1 MTVSPT
7 LGRARRSPVMDLRPE
22 RAPIDREPLVLDRT
36 KMRPRPAAAYA
47 TPATPATPAAPPA
60 AAPRQSRGPERQRPA
75 AAIPSLEATPARR
88 RPLARFTEE
97 EDSPNFYLSLSDLM
111 CLLLV
116 FFVLIFSLTDPGVG
130 QSPAPRTDTDQA
142 PAAGTYRAAMPN
154 PLNLMADPLP
164 IPEATPPTTRLGL
177 VAVASAGQSDPGLL
191 PQAPQTSSGG
201 PAVPAPAE
209 RGLFIDRSLLTLVT
223 ASEMVPPE
231 FRPQEEPSLGG
242 LLGQVQAQMAAA
254 GSAAQGMEVEK
265 QTDRLVLRL
274 PEAISFD
281 LGKAEIKPAMGHAL
295 ARLATVL
302 AQRRD
307 MAVVVNGHTDDLP
320 INTQQFASNWELSAA
335 RAAAVARAL
344 IAQGLD
350 ENRVT
355 IRGLAD
361 QNPRV
366 PNHDE
371 VSRQQNRRVEI
382 ELRPLG

>member
-1 MTVSPT
+1 
-7 LGRARRSPVMDLRPE
+7 
-22 RAPIDREPLVLDRT
+22 
-36 KMRPRPAAAYA
+36 A
-47 TPATPATPAAPPA
+47 TPPA
-60 AAPRQSRGPERQRPA
+60 AARPARPARTGPERQRSA
-75 AAIPSLEATPARR
+75 SAIPTLEAASHRR
-88 RPLARFTEE
+88 RPMARFTEE

-130 QSPAPRTDTDQA
+130 QSPAPRTENDQA
-142 PAAGTYRAAMPN
+142 PAAGAYRAAMPS
-154 PLNLMADPLP
+154 PLGLMADPMP
-164 IPEATPPTTRLGL
+164 IPEVTAPATRLGL

-191 PQAPQTSSGG
+191 PQAPSTASGG
-201 PAVPAPAE
+201 PAAPAPAE

-242 LLGQVQAQMAAA
+242 LLSQVQAQMAAA

-281 LGKAEIKPAMGHAL
+281 LGKAEIKPAMGRAL

-320 INTQQFASNWELSAA
+320 ISTQQFASNWELSAA

-366 PNHDE
+366 ANHDE

>member
-1 MTVSPT
+1 MNVSPT
-7 LGRARRSPVMDLRPE
+7 LGRARRAPAMDPAPE
-22 RAPIDREPLVLDRT
+22 RAPIDREPLVLDRAQ
-36 KMRPRPAAAYA
+36 KRPRPQ
-47 TPATPATPAAPPA
+47 PAPAGPAARPA
-60 AAPRQSRGPERQRPA
+60 RPAPERQRSASAIPAVA
-75 AAIPSLEATPARR
+75 AAPPRS
-88 RPLARFTEE
+88 RPLARFIEE
-97 EDSPNFYLSLSDLM
+97 EDSPSFYLSLSDLM

-130 QSPAPRTDTDQA
+130 QSPAPRTNNDQA
-142 PAAGTYRAAMPN
+142 PAAGVHRAAMPS
-154 PLNLMADPLP
+154 PLRLMADPMP
-164 IPEATPPTTRLGL
+164 IPEPTPPATRLGL

-191 PQAPQTSSGG
+191 PQAPTSPASG
-201 PAVPAPAE
+201 PAEPAPAE

-231 FRPQEEPSLGG
+231 FRPQEEPSLNG
-242 LLGQVQAQMAAA
+242 LLGQVSAQVAAA

-274 PEAISFD
+274 PEAITFD
-281 LGKAEIKPAMGHAL
+281 LGKAEIKPAMGLAL
-295 ARLATVL
+295 ARLAGVM

-320 INTQQFASNWELSAA
+320 IRTPQFASNWELSAA

-361 QNPRV
+361 QNPRT